1 MSGRTAEK
9 NDSKGATWKVFSA
22 NNSSLKNFQGSTPS
36 LSITKFHRSG
46 TELSHVFKAK
56 IVPKAGDMLITF
68 IIRER
73 YFRFST

>member
-22 NNSSLKNFQGSTPS
+22 NNSSLKNFQGSTPF

-46 TELSHVFKAK
+46 TEFKAK